1 MRFTTA
7 FGPWREI
14 FKLGAYVVYLYFYY
28 RIIIGYMGLNIESIK
43 NEKGQRE
50 DELFYKDYDIV
61 TKIMINFFDI

>member
-1 MRFTTA
+1 M
-7 FGPWREI
+7 
-14 FKLGAYVVYLYFYY
+14 
-28 RIIIGYMGLNIESIK
+28 IGYMGLNIESIK